1 MLSTLLGNTYGSYS
15 GTSMVMPHVADVA
28 ALIKSQNIALDDAQI
43 KSTLLSSVDEKTDQG
58 GRVLTSGRRN
68 AARHRTVSD
77 GVAGQLSAD
86 HQPRVASLR
95 QHRP

>member
-43 KSTLLSSVDEKTDQG
+43 KSTLLSSVDKKTNQD
-58 GRVLTSGRRN
+58 GRVLTGGRLN
-68 AARHRTVSD
+68 AACHRTVSD
-77 GVAGQLSAD
+77 GVAGQLPAV
-86 HQPRVASLR
+86 HQPRAAGLR
-95 QHRP
+95 